1 MKVSLAPLLTRSALL
16 GAAPVL
22 IALLLSGVISF
33 SYNRLL
39 KEYRDAVDHTFMV
52 LSAIDAALLRLQ
64 DAETGQRGY
73 IITGDDGYLAPFE
86 AARGQLPP
94 TLATLQALVADNV
107 DHRPQIAQLTRLAGD
122 KLTELQETIAIRKT
136 AGFDPARIEVMRNAG
151 KETMDGIRTVAAT
164 MQTTERALF
173 DNRLANARRAER
185 LMIGVAITCVALSLI
200 GRMAAVMLK
209 ARLTSRPTM
218 RSG

>member
-1 MKVSLAPLLTRSALL
+1 MKLSIAPLLTRSALV
-16 GAAPVL
+16 GAIPVV

-52 LSAIDAALLRLQ
+52 QSAIDAVLLHLQ

-73 IITGDDGYLAPFE
+73 IITADEGYLAPLE
-86 AARGQLPP
+86 SARGQLPP
-94 TLATLQALVADNV
+94 ALDRLRALVSDNA
-107 DHRPQIAQLTRLAGD
+107 DHRPQVVRLERLAAD
-122 KLTELQETIAIRKT
+122 KLAELQDTIAIRKK

-151 KETMDGIRTVAAT
+151 KETMDGIRAVAAT

-185 LMIGVAITCVALSLI
+185 LMIGVAIACVALSLM
-200 GRMAAVMLK
+200 GRMAAVILR
-209 ARLTSRPTM
+209 ARLTATR
-218 RSG
+218 RG